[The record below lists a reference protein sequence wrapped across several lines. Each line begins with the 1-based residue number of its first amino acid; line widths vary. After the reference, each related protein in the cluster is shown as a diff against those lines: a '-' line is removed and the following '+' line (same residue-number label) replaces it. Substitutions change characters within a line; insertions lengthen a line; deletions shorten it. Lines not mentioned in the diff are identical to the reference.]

1 MKFDG
6 NIAPAVVFWNEA
18 TEVNEAE
25 PAGVESDYNVFYGS
39 GAKKIGAH
47 DQTAP
52 AGFISESTMNLG
64 LTAGSG
70 SGSNTA
76 TPPTTPRQTSTA
88 TRAPTPPTPAPPN
101 TPAKQTP
108 TEGSNGTGGG
118 PAHNSAPALRAFSA
132 RATPATQRYLRSVAL
147 PG

>member
-64 LTAGSG
+64 LTAGSAAIKHG
-70 SGSNTA
+70 D
-76 TPPTTPRQTSTA
+76 
-88 TRAPTPPTPAPPN
+88 PADY
-101 TPAKQTP
+101 
-108 TEGSNGTGGG
+108 
-118 PAHNSAPALRAFSA
+118 
-132 RATPATQRYLRSVAL
+132 PATDINGNTRPNPPDAGAAQYT
-147 PG
+147 G